1 MKKIEAI
8 IKPFKLD
15 DVKEALT
22 GIGVI
27 GMTVSEVRGFG
38 RQKGHTELYRGGEYT
53 VDFLPKI
60 KVEVVVPDHFVEK
73 VADVVAA
80 AAKTGNIG
88 DGKIFVTPVETAIRI
103 RTGERD
109 QSALYAPPRKETLVK
124 RLSLAA
130 LTFLVLGATAS
141 VAVAQ
146 QPTAPPT
153 APAPG
158 APTIGTPVPAAA
170 APAPA
175 SKIDKGDTAWMLT
188 SSALVLLMTA
198 PGLALFYGG
207 MVRQKNAL
215 ATLMQSFI
223 IMAIISIQWVL
234 WGYSLA
240 FGPDR
245 GGIIG
250 GLEWVGLRGV
260 GQEPFDA
267 YSKTIP
273 HQAFM
278 LFQMM
283 FAIITPALITGAFAE
298 RKKFSAF
305 LLFTVLWATVVYDPL
320 AHWVWGDGGWLKKFG
335 ALDFAGGTVVHI
347 SSGVSALVCA
357 IVLGKRRGYGHQPM
371 QPHNLPMT
379 VMGAGLLWFG
389 WFGFNAGSA
398 LEANGLAVSAFL
410 ATNTGAAAAAL
421 GWMFTEWMT
430 RGKPTVLGAA
440 SGAVAGLVAITPAS
454 GYVGPVSSI
463 IIGAIAGGL
472 CYAACNFKSK
482 LGYDDSLDVVGVH
495 GVGGTWGA
503 IATGLFASKAVNEAG
518 GDGLFFGNPGQLWTQ
533 IVAIAATFALAI
545 VATYVIL
552 KVVDALVGLRVSD
565 EDEMAGLDLS
575 QHSETAYSMGGGQYG
590 EFSST
595 TGAFAETMRAAEA
608 KPRTAH

>member
-1 MKKIEAI
+1 MKRATISIAV
-8 IKPFKLD
+8 L
-15 DVKEALT
+15 VLLT
-22 GIGVI
+22 
-27 GMTVSEVRGFG
+27 
-38 RQKGHTELYRGGEYT
+38 
-53 VDFLPKI
+53 
-60 KVEVVVPDHFVEK
+60 
-73 VADVVAA
+73 A
-80 AAKTGNIG
+80 
-88 DGKIFVTPVETAIRI
+88 
-103 RTGERD
+103 
-109 QSALYAPPRKETLVK
+109 
-124 RLSLAA
+124 LAA
-130 LTFLVLGATAS
+130 LAF
-141 VAVAQ
+141 AQ
-146 QPTAPPT
+146 QPGAPRP
-153 APAPG
+153 AAPG
-158 APTIGTPVPAAA
+158 APGARAAPA

-175 SKIDKGDTAWMLT
+175 APAKLEINKGDTAWMLT

-223 IMAIISIQWVL
+223 LIALISLQWVL

-240 FGPDR
+240 FGPDK

-250 GLEWVGLRGV
+250 SLEWVGLSGV
-260 GQEPFDA
+260 GLEPFEA

-305 LLFTVLWATVVYDPL
+305 ILFALAWATFVYDPL
-320 AHWVWGDGGWLKKFG
+320 AHWVWADGGWLRTLG

-347 SSGVSALVCA
+347 SSGMSALVCA
-357 IVLGKRRGYGHQPM
+357 IVIGKRRGYGQHPM
-371 QPHNLPMT
+371 PPHNLPMT
-379 VMGAGLLWFG
+379 VIGAGLLWFG

-398 LEANGLAVSAFL
+398 LEANGLAVSAFT

-421 GWMFTEWMT
+421 GWMFTEWWS

-454 GYVGPVSSI
+454 GFVGPMASVV
-463 IIGAIAGGL
+463 IGGVAGFL
-472 CYAACNFKSK
+472 CYNACNLKSR

-503 IATGLFASKAVNEAG
+503 VATGLFASKAVNEAG
-518 GDGLFFGNPGQLWTQ
+518 ANGLFFGNPGQLWKQ
-533 IVAIAATFALAI
+533 IVAVLVTWVLAL
-545 VATYVIL
+545 VGTYVIL
-552 KVVDALVGLRVSD
+552 KVVDALVGLRVD
-565 EDEMAGLDLS
+565 EESEVAGLDLAV
-575 QHSETAYSMGGGQYG
+575 HSETAYVFGGGSYG
-590 EFSST
+590 EFSP
-595 TGAFAETMRAAEA
+595 GGGFAEAMRAADA